1 MRRYLPPSPAPAVN
15 TSTFDTRME
24 RGISQA
30 DSTLHAQR
38 KIVMFADLLG
48 FAALTEK
55 HPLDLQSLRNPDR
68 LDVIFGDVFK
78 APNPLTH
85 AFTEFHRAI
94 KWALQISQM
103 KHASTAITFSDSA
116 FIATTL
122 LHEAV
127 GIAIYLMQSLLQRG
141 VPIRIGIASGSF
153 EAVRFRSDITFGGGD
168 HAAHFL
174 GNGVVRAHAT
184 ESSGIK
190 GCRILLHPSAVTL
203 LDDPAHNPPV
213 PDPQHVM
220 HLECAAAERHNKAG
234 VLHEI
239 NYWRLGPTD
248 ERNAWRA
255 LQDMWDESPE
265 MQRHHYQATAEAIN
279 RMRILRGEAS
289 MNDFRRRTIPRA
301 SNMRHRR

>member
-1 MRRYLPPSPAPAVN
+1 M
-15 TSTFDTRME
+15 DHD
-24 RGISQA
+24 ISQSG
-30 DSTLHAQR
+30 DMPNAQR
-38 KIVMFADLLG
+38 KVVLFADLLG

-55 HPLDLQSLRNPDR
+55 HQLDVQSLRNSDR
-68 LDVIFGDVFK
+68 LDVMFADAFK

-127 GIAIYLMQSLLQRG
+127 GIAVYLMHSLLRSG
-141 VPIRIGIASGSF
+141 VPMRIGIGSGSF
-153 EAVRFRSDITFGGGD
+153 EAVRFRSDITFDGGD

-203 LDDPAHNPPV
+203 LDDPAHNPPI
-213 PDPQHVM
+213 PASEHVM
-220 HLECAAAERHNKAG
+220 HLECAANECENKAG
-234 VLHEI
+234 VRREV
-239 NYWRLGPTD
+239 NYWSLGPTD

-255 LQDMWDESPE
+255 LQEMWDGSPE
-265 MQRHHYQATAEAIN
+265 AQHHHYWATAEAIN
-279 RMRILRGEAS
+279 RMRMARGEAPIG
-289 MNDFRRRTIPRA
+289 DLRRRTIPRA
-301 SNMRHRR
+301 SSARYRG